1 VVTSSTHYHRSI
13 RPRALGLGVQKA
25 AACRHMN
32 HFRAVATGRSF
43 ALRCQHVSEV
53 WPVKAEGHDR
63 AVPLVSYE
71 RPSLAPTILATNRAS
86 AIFDAVPAHHEHNR
100 TKFEAQLARHPYA
113 RAASGRFWYTNR
125 WSLSRVTIIFP
136 EHPGKYYCGLLE
148 VTLALY

>member
-1 VVTSSTHYHRSI
+1 MQAHESLPSRRNWTQLCPTLSACLGSLAGKSGRT
-13 RPRALGLGVQKA
+13 RPCGNL
-25 AACRHMN
+25 
-32 HFRAVATGRSF
+32 
-43 ALRCQHVSEV
+43 
-53 WPVKAEGHDR
+53 
-63 AVPLVSYE
+63 PLVSYE